1 MNEQI
6 IFCATNSTKL
16 ILQALNTSFTG
27 LSEQAIKEHRNLY
40 GNNKIV
46 HGKKLSLTKRIANA
60 FINPF
65 TAILF
70 CLAIV
75 SIFTDIIIPIMQN
88 SPDDVN
94 PVTVIIILTMVFI
107 SGSLRFVQESRSGNA
122 AEKLLSLITTTCT
135 VTRQYRPKAEI
146 PLEDVVIGDI
156 IHLSA
161 GDMIPAD
168 ARILEAKD
176 LFISQASLTGES
188 EPVEKFAKTY
198 QEKNLSITNYN
209 NILFMGSNVISGSA
223 TAVVI
228 GVGNNTLFGSIA
240 SSVSTTPME
249 TNFTKG
255 VNSVSWILIRFMLF
269 MVPIVFFVNGITK
282 NDWVEAFLFAI
293 SIAVGLTPE
302 MLPMIV
308 TTCLAKGAVSMSKK
322 KTIVKNLNSIQNFGT
337 MDILCTDKTGT
348 LTMNKVVLE
357 YHLDVLGNEDS
368 RVLRH
373 AYLNSYFQTGYK
385 NLMDI
390 AIINK
395 TEEIEQ
401 DNPNLIN
408 LSSAYTKVDDIPFDF
423 SRRRLSIVV
432 KDKNQKCQMIT
443 KGAVILK
450 TVDKLNDKGMRV
462 IAVAQKNNPSPIDKF
477 SIADEC
483 DMVLIGYLAFLD
495 PPKESTVK
503 ALKALKEYGVKV
515 KVLTGDNDK
524 VARSICKQV
533 GLKVNNLLL
542 GSDIE
547 QLPEQDLAIAVEKT
561 DVFAKLSPEQ
571 KAKIVKLLHQNGHT
585 VGFMGDE

>member
-322 KTIVKNLNSIQNFGT
+322 KTIVKNLNSIQNFGA

-408 LSSAYTKVDDIPFDF
+408 LSSAYTKVDERI
-423 SRRRLSIVV
+423 
-432 KDKNQKCQMIT
+432 KKE
-443 KGAVILK
+443 ILK

-571 KAKIVKLLHQNGHT
+571 KAKIVKLLRQNGHT